1 MARGEARAK
10 AKTRE
15 PVAPLPP
22 EQRTVGQVVG
32 EAIRLYGRHFWKALA
47 IGVPVAAV
55 NVLVLS
61 VDGPAQLL
69 VAAGGAFLMGL
80 SYVLACS
87 LVLERPLRSRAAL
100 VAYAIGVL
108 VFVPFPFIASLY
120 ILPGLVWLAFVGLA
134 VPAALAEELGIRAAF
149 RRGVQLARVDFVHV
163 LGGLAILALV
173 VFLTQAGLF
182 FVLREFAENTR
193 LAAATLASVVVSPIV
208 FLGAAV
214 LYLDQEARLRSRDE
228 LRKE

>member
-15 PVAPLPP
+15 PAEPLPP
-22 EQRTVGQVVG
+22 ERRTVGQVVG

-47 IGVPVAAV
+47 IGAPVAAV

-69 VAAGGAFLMGL
+69 VAAGGAFLTAF

-87 LVLERPLRSRAAL
+87 VVLERPLRSRAAL
-100 VAYAIGVL
+100 IAYAIGVL

-120 ILPGLVWLAFVGLA
+120 VLPGLVWLAFVGLA
-134 VPAALAEELGIRAAF
+134 VPAALADGLGIRGAF
-149 RRGVQLARVDFVHV
+149 KRGVKLARADFVHV
-163 LGGLAILALV
+163 LGGLAMLALA

-214 LYLDQEARLRSRDE
+214 LYVDQEARLRSRDE
-228 LRKE
+228 QREE